1 MSYNWISA
9 ATPQGRER
17 LEELADSGKNVVAKL
32 NGHEGILYNVLANMP
47 NTFKRPKWYSF
58 IQRLGNIYKPIEWYI
73 ENGIEFLDPDQD
85 SQIAAIKA
93 ENKRMKAALLD
104 IEADA
109 RAKLAANLPLNSNE
123 TLHSAKH
130 GLGQLLENGKS
141 GDIGSVIDAIA
152 RTFKGDNDFC
162 A

>member
-1 MSYNWISA
+1 MSYNWIDA

-17 LEELADSGKNVVAKL
+17 LKELLDREGSVIGKTPNLKMFTKGATFCECGSPCYDVDGGICQEYWDS
-32 NGHEGILYNVLANMP
+32 IC
-47 NTFKRPKWYSF
+47 FD
-58 IQRLGNIYKPIEWYI
+58 
-73 ENGIEFLDPDQD
+73 GIEFLDPDPRLP
-85 SQIAAIKA
+85 IEALKA
-93 ENKRMKAALLD
+93 ENERMRNALLD

-109 RAKLAANLPLNSNE
+109 RAKLASNLPLNSNE
-123 TLHSAKH
+123 TLHSVKH